1 MTGETS
7 GADGAP
13 GALIGA
19 GNWFFKYRNYAFP
32 AFLAAIF
39 LGLDPAPF
47 MGSARADAWLDLAG
61 VSVAALG
68 SGFRFWVIGLAYIKR
83 GGVNKQ
89 VFADR
94 LVVNGMFGV
103 CRNPL
108 YVGNATVLLGLF
120 LIHNNP
126 WTYVLGA
133 VFFGFAYAGIVAAEE
148 QYLAAKFGGDYARYK
163 AEVPRFW
170 PDFRRYREATAGM
183 AFDWRR
189 ALIKD
194 YSSVYAWVVV
204 AAAIGL
210 VEHHG
215 RTSGLFLPSPLWPN
229 LAIISAATALVLL
242 VRVLKKS
249 GILAAD

>member
-1 MTGETS
+1 MS
-7 GADGAP
+7 GRKDAP
-13 GALIGA
+13 GALIRL

-32 AFLAAIF
+32 AFLAAVFI
-39 LGLDPAPF
+39 GLDPAPLA
-47 MGSARADAWLDLAG
+47 GSGKADRWLDLAG
-61 VSVAALG
+61 VGVAAAG
-68 SGFRFWVIGLAYIKR
+68 SAFRFWVIGLAYIKR

-108 YVGNATVLLGLF
+108 YVGNAAVLAGLF
-120 LIHNNP
+120 LMHNNP
-126 WTYVLGA
+126 WAYVLGA
-133 VFFGFAYAGIVAAEE
+133 AFFGLAYAGIVAAEE
-148 QYLAAKFGGDYARYK
+148 RYLGAKFGADYARYK
-163 AEVPRFW
+163 TEVPRFW
-170 PDFRRYREATAGM
+170 PDFRRYRQSAEGM

-204 AAAIGL
+204 AAAIHA

-215 RTSGLFLPSPLWPN
+215 PAADLYPPTPLWPN
-229 LAIISAATALVLL
+229 IAVIVAATALVLL

-249 GILAAD
+249 GILVAR